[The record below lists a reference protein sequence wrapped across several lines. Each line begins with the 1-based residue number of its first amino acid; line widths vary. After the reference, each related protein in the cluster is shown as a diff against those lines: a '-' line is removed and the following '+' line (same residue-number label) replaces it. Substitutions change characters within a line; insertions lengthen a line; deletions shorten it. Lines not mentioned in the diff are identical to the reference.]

1 MSQEYKYLYK
11 LRRGIKDDS
20 INRNDWV
27 EYEKKADHIKPQE
40 AEIVCEIDNGIPKI
54 KIGDGIN
61 NVNDLP
67 FANIDSEGNFID
79 AGFITDNEEILGS
92 LDAGF
97 IGG

>member
-1 MSQEYKYLYK
+1 MSKTFKTRIVHKHAIEA
-11 LRRGIKDDS
+11 
-20 INRNDWV
+20 DWV
-27 EYEKKADHIKPQE
+27 RAINFIPMKA
-40 AEIVCEIDNGIPKI
+40 ALIVYDPDNNYFFPRI

-67 FANIDSEGNFID
+67 FVNIDSEGNFID
-79 AGFITDNEEILGS
+79 AGFITDNKEILGS

>member
-54 KIGDGIN
+54 KIGDGIHEFSELDYFN
-61 NVNDLP
+61 IADLDEY
-67 FANIDSEGNFID
+67 ATKEYV
-79 AGFITDNEEILGS
+79 EKL
-92 LDAGF
+92 
-97 IGG
+97 IGCESSIVT